1 MMTTMRLSPELALA
15 TLMTPF
21 VLFGLAGVGIDWS
34 CLVAMTAS
42 VHPALLEKYLESLE
56 VPPLL

>member
-1 MMTTMRLSPELALA
+1 MRLSPVLALV

-42 VHPALLEKYLESLE
+42 VNPTLLEKYLEPLK
-56 VPPLL
+56 VPPL

>member
-1 MMTTMRLSPELALA
+1 MMTTMRLSPVLALV

-42 VHPALLEKYLESLE
+42 VNPTLLEKYLEPLK
-56 VPPLL
+56 VPPL